1 MPLTICFDAG
11 HGNWNKNPGQ
21 YDPGFVF
28 TQGKDRFEEATIAL
42 AYVNKISSSADP
54 HFNNQQSPFINR
66 QSLPAMKRLSVLTL
80 ALTLSACTVDWHRA
94 AVAAA
99 NASAPIVLDGL
110 NAKQPRK
117 NVQP

>member
-1 MPLTICFDAG
+1 
-11 HGNWNKNPGQ
+11 
-21 YDPGFVF
+21 
-28 TQGKDRFEEATIAL
+28 
-42 AYVNKISSSADP
+42 
-54 HFNNQQSPFINR
+54 
-66 QSLPAMKRLSVLTL
+66 MKRLSVLTL